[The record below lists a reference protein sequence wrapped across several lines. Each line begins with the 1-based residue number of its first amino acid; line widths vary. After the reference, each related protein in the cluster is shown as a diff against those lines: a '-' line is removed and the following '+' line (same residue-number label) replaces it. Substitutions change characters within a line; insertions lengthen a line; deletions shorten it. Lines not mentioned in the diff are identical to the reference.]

1 MAKRRKKKG
10 RNMTTNPDKPKSNSQ
25 YYGDEIIRVKKAK
38 FVDGE
43 TTGQFLR
50 RGGTK
55 STIRAGIKSGAI
67 EIESPEA
74 TET

>member
-1 MAKRRKKKG
+1 M
-10 RNMTTNPDKPKSNSQ
+10 NTNPDSPKTNSQ
-25 YYGDEIIRVKKAK
+25 FYGDEVILVKKAK
-38 FVDGE
+38 FVNGE